1 MKISDKVFVLTGAGN
16 GIGRELAIQLIKKGA
31 MVAGIDLDK
40 NGLAVTQSMAEDGN
54 KTFMPVV
61 LNITDKEA
69 VEKLPQQVIDH
80 FGTVDGLINNAGII
94 QKFVPV
100 NELSLEDAKRVF
112 DVNLYGTLYLS
123 KAFLPIFLDRSEA
136 HIVNVCSMGGFLPVP
151 GQTIYG
157 ASKAAVKL
165 LTEGLY
171 AELKETNVQVTV
183 VFPGAIA
190 TNISS
195 NSGLDMPEAGA
206 DSDYKPMP
214 ADKAASEIIT
224 GIEKNAFRVL
234 VGSDAKMLD
243 KMYRFAP
250 KFATNFITKKMKN
263 LLNN

>member
-1 MKISDKVFVLTGAGN
+1 MKISNKVFVLTGAAN
-16 GIGRELAIQLIKKGA
+16 GIGREMALQLVKKGA

-40 NGLAVTQSMAEDGN
+40 NGLTDTQNLAEEN
-54 KTFMPVV
+54 KGSFFPIEF
-61 LNITDKEA
+61 NITDRKACEN
-69 VEKLPQQVIDH
+69 LPRQVIDQ

-94 QKFVPV
+94 QKFIPV
-100 NELSLEDAKRVF
+100 NELSLEDAERVF
-112 DVNLYGTLYLS
+112 DVNFYGTLYLT
-123 KAFLPIFLDRSEA
+123 KVFLPIFLGRPEA

-171 AELKETNVQVTV
+171 AELKETNVKVTV

-195 NSGLDMPEAGA
+195 NSGLDMPEAGT
-206 DSDYKPMP
+206 DSDHKPMP
-214 ADKAASEIIT
+214 AGKAASHVIS

-243 KMYRFAP
+243 KMYRIAP
-250 KFATNFITKKMKN
+250 KFATNFITKKMKS
-263 LLNN
+263 LLEN